1 MSNLA
6 VERALILLR
15 YIVDNPGGLSIRE
28 ASRSLGYN
36 PSTVQ
41 KLVQALESQ
50 GYVVQDAMTNRY
62 HLGPEAVQM
71 GLAALSRLNLR
82 RIAHPYLEQL
92 SQDSQ
97 ETALLAIT
105 RGDYAVYIDKVVST
119 QAILMDAP
127 LGAQR
132 PYNCTAVGKILLMDF
147 SDEEIERLSLK
158 NVFEQRT
165 VNSITDLGK
174 LKKEIE
180 KVRSLGWSQDN
191 GEYTEGLNCVAAPV
205 YDHEGRI
212 VAALTVSGPAERI
225 TNNLESLL
233 AIVKSYALAISEE
246 LGYRPTMDTTDLLP
260 TMKNTQLSI
269 EE

>member
-28 ASRSLGYN
+28 ASRNLGYS

-41 KLVQALESQ
+41 KLVQALETQ
-50 GYVVQDAMTNRY
+50 GYVVQDEITNRY
-62 HLGPEAVQM
+62 HLGPEAVQL
-71 GLAALSRLNLR
+71 GLAALSRLSLR

-105 RGDYAVYIDKVVST
+105 RGDYVVYVDKVVST

-132 PYNCTAVGKILLMDF
+132 PYNCTAVGKILLSDF
-147 SDEEIERLSLK
+147 SDEEVEQLALK

-165 VNSITDLGK
+165 ANSITDLSK
-174 LKKEIE
+174 LKNEIE
-180 KVRSLGWSQDN
+180 KVRSSGWSQDN
-191 GEYTEGLNCVAAPV
+191 GEYTDGLNCIAAPV
-205 YDHEGRI
+205 YDHEGLI
-212 VAALTVSGPAERI
+212 IAALTVSGPADRI
-225 TNNLESLL
+225 TNNFETMLEK
-233 AIVKSYALAISEE
+233 VKSYALAISEE
-246 LGYRPTMDTTDLLP
+246 LGYRPTTDSAELIPALKSAP
-260 TMKNTQLSI
+260 LTIQ
-269 EE
+269 E